1 MNLDAIWLVVLA
13 TATPIAGVVG
23 FAIQLRTVQKVRLEN
38 QKLAL
43 EIANLERALRA
54 SKSQI
59 VIPTNRE
66 VARIAHGMDEP
77 LYCRDLEVRGERRR
91 SERKLGRPWAVL
103 LVAAA
108 VGWYVVYD
116 LIRFARW
123 LYGLF

>member
-13 TATPIAGVVG
+13 TATPIAGIVG
-23 FAIQLRTVQKVRLEN
+23 FAIQLRTVKKVRLEN
-38 QKLAL
+38 QKLVL

-59 VIPTNRE
+59 VIPTNKE
-66 VARIAHGMDEP
+66 VARFARGMNDMYRMNRIGTPRPP
-77 LYCRDLEVRGERRR
+77 LV
-91 SERKLGRPWAVL
+91 VL